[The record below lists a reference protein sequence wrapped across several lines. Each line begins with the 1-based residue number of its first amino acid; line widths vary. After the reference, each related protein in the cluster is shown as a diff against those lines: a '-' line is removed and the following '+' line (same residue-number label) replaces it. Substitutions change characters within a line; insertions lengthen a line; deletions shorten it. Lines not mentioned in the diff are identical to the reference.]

1 MEALLATSKELISYT
16 DTKKKSKHGKH
27 REGYFA
33 SDK

>member
-16 DTKKKSKHGKH
+16 DTKRKTKHGKH